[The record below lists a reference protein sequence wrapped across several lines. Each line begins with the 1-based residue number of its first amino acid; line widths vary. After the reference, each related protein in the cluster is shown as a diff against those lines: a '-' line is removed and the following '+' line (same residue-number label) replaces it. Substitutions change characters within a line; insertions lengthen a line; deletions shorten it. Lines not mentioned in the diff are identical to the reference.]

1 MSQALVFQTDFGLA
15 DGAVSAMHGVAYQV
29 DPKLNLNNLTHE
41 IPQYDIWEASY
52 RLVQTISYWPAG
64 TVFVSVVDPGVG
76 SQRRSL
82 VARTKGGQLV
92 VTPDNGTLTHIKLL
106 LGLEKAWVLDEATN
120 RLAGSE
126 LSYTF
131 HGRDVYAFT
140 GARLASGQLP
150 PEAVGAEVPIDSVI
164 ELDHSPAI
172 FEDGTVKGTVDTLD
186 VRFGSLWSNIP
197 HTLFQKLGIG
207 YGDRVEVSIR
217 NDTRELY
224 RNSMVF
230 VKSFASVHVGEP
242 LVYINSLLNV
252 AVAINQGSFA
262 RAYNIGTGLSWK
274 LSLRKSDR

>member
-1 MSQALVFQTDFGLA
+1 MARPLVFQTDFGLA

-29 DPKLNLNNLTHE
+29 DPNLNLNNLTHE

-76 SQRRSL
+76 SHRRSL
-82 VARTKGGQLV
+82 VVRTKGGQFV
-92 VTPDNGTLTHIKLL
+92 VTPDNGTLTHVKLL
-106 LGLEKAWVLDEATN
+106 LGLEKAWLLDESTN

-140 GARLASGQLP
+140 GARLASGQVTP
-150 PEAVGAEVPIDSVI
+150 DQIGPEVSIDSVI
-164 ELDHSPAI
+164 ELDHLPAV
-172 FEDGTVKGTVDTLD
+172 FEDGTARGTVDTLD

-197 HTLFQKLGIG
+197 HHLFQKLGVG

-274 LSLRKSDR
+274 LSLRKSER